1 MSIIKRYAEE
11 MRAENP
17 TFYSDLTSEKVE
29 EILQEIIEKE
39 DLQDDEAADEYF
51 EKMWKK
57 LKAVHKMDDHTVS
70 IEYPAEFPD
79 PDNDKEGE
87 FDYDKFMNTNNEY
100 ESIYSDSMELDKDN
114 YRRYQD
120 KLLN

>member
-51 EKMWKK
+51 
-57 LKAVHKMDDHTVS
+57 
-70 IEYPAEFPD
+70 
-79 PDNDKEGE
+79 
-87 FDYDKFMNTNNEY
+87 
-100 ESIYSDSMELDKDN
+100 
-114 YRRYQD
+114 
-120 KLLN
+120 